1 MKESIPE
8 AVNGSV
14 FDIDD
19 YQDRRVEYQKRKRT
33 NRVVGAVALREALE
47 TRPQRDL
54 RKLEAQVFH
63 KAELGMLLEM
73 SRVKTRFQEDQ
84 ATDIEVLQAVED
96 VVAKYMK
103 SSVEDSDSNIKPIGV
118 MKYSSH
124 PAPEIPQEP
133 SGRDRVIP
141 IDRQI
146 KNHS

>member
-33 NRVVGAVALREALE
+33 KRVVGAVALREALY

-54 RKLEAQVFH
+54 RKLEAQVIRQ
-63 KAELGMLLEM
+63 AELGMMLEIA
-73 SRVKTRFQEDQ
+73 RVKERLQEDQ
-84 ATDIEVLQAVED
+84 ASYVDVLQAVEQ
-96 VVAKYMK
+96 VVAKYMRPRD
-103 SSVEDSDSNIKPIGV
+103 EAADSNITPIGV

-124 PAPEIPQEP
+124 PAPEIPQDP

-141 IDRQI
+141 IDRSA
-146 KNHS
+146 KNRS